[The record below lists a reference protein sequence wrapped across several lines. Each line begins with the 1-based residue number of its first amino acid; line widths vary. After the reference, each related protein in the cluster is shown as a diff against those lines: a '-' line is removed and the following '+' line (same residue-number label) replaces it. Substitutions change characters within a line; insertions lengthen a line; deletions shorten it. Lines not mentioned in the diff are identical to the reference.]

1 VFEPARRDIS
11 CKAPPGVVIP
21 AMLHNP
27 LNNVGLEAES
37 MRRLESCDMI
47 DDDVLNY
54 ILGLMELQSV
64 TLGPFAKE
72 RWLFLHSWFMEKLY
86 P

>member
-1 VFEPARRDIS
+1 VHAGVFEPARRDIS

-27 LNNVGLEAES
+27 LNNVG
-37 MRRLESCDMI
+37 LESCDMI